1 MDRKH
6 SRILLLFLMLPLLD
20 VPSALAETITFDD
33 LDPFYSQEAPISD
46 YAGLTWKNFY
56 SMNVS
61 ARYASSYATGY
72 FAGMVSAPF
81 VAYNSNGDV
90 AEFSADTPFTFVS
103 ASLAAAWL
111 DGLEITVEGYLD
123 STLVESRIVKVSP
136 TASQLFTFDY
146 KGVNR
151 VVFTPSGGTPL
162 KGFTG
167 SGTFFVM
174 DNLEIAYD
182 DPESTS
188 ITIDIKPGDGPN
200 AINPSSKGVTP
211 VAILTTGSFNATTV
225 DPMMV
230 RFGPDMAPSLKAAL
244 EDANGDGQ
252 LDMVLFFQTRR
263 TGISCGDTSATLRVI
278 DPDGQVLMEGTDSIR
293 TVPCK

>member
-20 VPSALAETITFDD
+20 VSSAFAETITFDD

-46 YAGLTWKNFY
+46 YAGLTWKNFC

-61 ARYASSYATGY
+61 ERYAGGDATGY
-72 FAGMVSAPF
+72 LAGMVSAPF
-81 VAYNSNGDV
+81 VAYNFNGDV
-90 AEFSADTPFTFVS
+90 AEFSADAPFTFVS
-103 ASLAAAWL
+103 VSLAAAWL
-111 DGLEITVEGYLD
+111 EGLEITVEGYVD

-151 VVFTPSGGTPL
+151 VVFTPSGGAPL

-188 ITIDIKPGDGPN
+188 IAIDIKPGDGPN
-200 AINPSSKGVTP
+200 VINPKSKGVIP
-211 VAILTTGSFNATTV
+211 VAILSIGSFDATKV

-230 RFGPDMAPSLKAAL
+230 GFGPSGASAVKAAI
-244 EDANGDGQ
+244 EDVNGDGQ
-252 LDMVLFFQTRR
+252 LDMVLFFRTQS
-263 TGISCGDTSATLRVI
+263 TGIACGDTSATLKVMTL
-278 DPDGQVLMEGTDSIR
+278 DWETLLEGTDSIR

>member
-33 LDPFYSQEAPISD
+33 LDPFYSQEVPISD

-61 ARYASSYATGY
+61 ARYAGSYATGY
-72 FAGMVSAPF
+72 VAGMVSAPF

-136 TASQLFTFDY
+136 TASQLLTFDY

-151 VVFTPSGGTPL
+151 VVFTPSGGAPL
-162 KGFTG
+162 KGFSG

-174 DNLEIAYD
+174 DNVEIAYD
-182 DPESTS
+182 DPEPTS

-200 AINPSSKGVTP
+200 VINPKSKGVIP
-211 VAILTTGSFNATTV
+211 VAILSIGSFDATKV

-230 RFGPDMAPSLKAAL
+230 GFGPGGASAVKAAI
-244 EDANGDGQ
+244 EDVDGDGQ
-252 LDMVLFFQTRR
+252 LDMVLFFRTQA
-263 TGISCGDTSATLRVI
+263 TGIACGDTSATLKVMT
-278 DPDGQVLMEGTDSIR
+278 PDWETLLEGTDSIR